1 VAQGRDTATRRSSGI
16 SGTWNSAR
24 INNYS
29 LDTNDNFE
37 FEQVVVLKKRKEK

>member
-1 VAQGRDTATRRSSGI
+1 MQIDVCQYRAD
-16 SGTWNSAR
+16 
-24 INNYS
+24 YS